1 MDAIELN
8 LRSESLYNPCTTP
21 TNPTTPTHIT
31 TLNPTASTSFPTSH
45 PVRGV
50 RTSTGQPH
58 TKSRRWVEYS

>member
-8 LRSESLYNPCTTP
+8 LRAENLYNPCTTP

-31 TLNPTASTSFPTSH
+31 TLNPTLSTSY

-50 RTSTGQPH
+50 RTSTGQSH
-58 TKSRRWVEYS
+58 TKSRR